1 MTRVLSIFIVVSVFV
16 LSGCNM
22 LFRVPIGVPELT
34 DTETFI
40 VNEAIPM
47 DVSVTTVFLAPV
59 PSNGSIL
66 LGGDADGLASGEIQ
80 YNVTNWKPVV
90 ALDESIL
97 RIEQTSPENNIS
109 STPKGSI
116 NTWDLKLGET
126 LENITISLSTGDYT
140 LTFADTLPA
149 GMTININAG
158 VGNLRLE
165 FPAGISANVDVHR
178 GPASVATEG
187 MWTKDGKV
195 YISDNP
201 GPVWTVTVDFGVG
214 NLTLVNQ

>member
-1 MTRVLSIFIVVSVFV
+1 
-16 LSGCNM
+16 M

-90 ALDESIL
+90 ALDESTL
-97 RIEQTSPENNIS
+97 RIEQAIPENNIS

-140 LTFADTLPA
+140 LTFDDTLPA

-165 FPAGISANVDVHR
+165 FPSGISANVDVHR

-195 YISDNP
+195 YISDNS

>member
-1 MTRVLSIFIVVSVFV
+1 
-16 LSGCNM
+16 M

-90 ALDESIL
+90 ALDESTL